1 MSILTLC
8 FFIRL
13 KIFNVYFKNYMRTLN
28 KLFLKII
35 KNTCLI
41 SIEIRRLFYQNI
53 PNLKLTE
60 SLVMN

>member
-1 MSILTLC
+1 MSLLTLC

-13 KIFNVYFKNYMRTLN
+13 KIFIVNFKNYMRTLN

-41 SIEIRRLFYQNI
+41 YIEIRRLFYQNI

-60 SLVMN
+60 LSVMN

>member
-1 MSILTLC
+1 MSLLTLF

-13 KIFNVYFKNYMRTLN
+13 KIFIVNFKNYMRTLN

-41 SIEIRRLFYQNI
+41 YIEIRRLFYQNI
-53 PNLKLTE
+53 SNLKLTE
-60 SLVMN
+60 FSVMN

>member
-1 MSILTLC
+1 MSLLTLF

-13 KIFNVYFKNYMRTLN
+13 KIFIVNFKNYVRTLN

-41 SIEIRRLFYQNI
+41 YIEIRRLFYQNI
-53 PNLKLTE
+53 SNLKLTE
-60 SLVMN
+60 FSVMN